1 MLVLNCSNVY
11 QHLLDPKKKK
21 KKNQHLLVPIK
32 NKYNLT

>member
-21 KKNQHLLVPIK
+21 NLHLLVPIK